1 MVQKIRKPLPPL
13 NSIRA
18 FEAVAR
24 LGSITQA
31 AQELNVTPS
40 AVSQQI
46 RILEGHI
53 GYKLLDKQKQVI
65 TLLDV
70 GLKAFQDVSHGLDL
84 ISRAFRAQ
92 QTRERRVAISMLS
105 SLANRWLMPQIPA
118 LLANHPQLDL
128 YIDTSARLVDFSRE
142 LFDLAIRFGR
152 GKYEQLGSD
161 RLFVERFQAVCS
173 PLVKNQIEESIRHR
187 QIDDINFICDI
198 GMHAGEHVTWIDW
211 MERRG
216 LPPEMPARRMVCTDT
231 NMSIDVAVN
240 GYGLLL
246 GRHVLIRSLLEQGTL
261 VALDEAPF
269 ESELAY
275 YLVYPSLAG
284 LSPDARQL
292 RDWIL
297 KQGRQF
303 RESYGLSS

>member
-1 MVQKIRKPLPPL
+1 MQKIRKSLPPL

-24 LGSITQA
+24 LGSISQA

-53 GYKLLDKQKQVI
+53 GYKLLDTHRQAI
-65 TLLDV
+65 TLLDK
-70 GLKAFQDVSHGLDL
+70 GLKAFQDVSHALDL
-84 ISRAFRAQ
+84 ISRAFRAR
-92 QTRERRVAISMLS
+92 QTGERRVAISMLS
-105 SLANRWLMPQIPA
+105 SLASRWLMPQMPT
-118 LLANHPQLDL
+118 LLANHPKLDL

-152 GKYEQLGSD
+152 GHYEPLGMD

-173 PLVKNQIEESIRHR
+173 PLVKHQIEEKIRQR
-187 QIDDINFICDI
+187 EIDDINFICDI
-198 GMHAGEHVTWIDW
+198 GMQSGEHVTWINW

-216 LPPEMPARRMVCTDT
+216 LPPEMPQRRMICTDT

-240 GYGLLL
+240 GHGLLL
-246 GRHVLIRSLLEQGTL
+246 GRHVLIQPLLKQGKL

-269 ESELAY
+269 ESDLAY

-284 LSPDARQL
+284 LSLDARQL

-297 KQGRQF
+297 KQSRQF
-303 RESYGLSS
+303 CDAYGLTS